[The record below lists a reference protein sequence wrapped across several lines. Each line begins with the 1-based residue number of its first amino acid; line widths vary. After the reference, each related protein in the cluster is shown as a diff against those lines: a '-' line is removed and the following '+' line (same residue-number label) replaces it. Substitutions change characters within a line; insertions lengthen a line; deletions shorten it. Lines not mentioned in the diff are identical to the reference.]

1 MFGFAEGI
9 CFDKEF
15 CKFMVTWKR
24 GFLEIVGEMLQGLM
38 EQPMKK
44 THITCK
50 CNLDSRAVTKY
61 LHVMMANNLVRQ
73 TAQTNPHY
81 EITQKGIRYLKQ
93 YTALVDM
100 MQTA

>member
-1 MFGFAEGI
+1 MV
-9 CFDKEF
+9 
-15 CKFMVTWKR
+15 VTWKR
-24 GFLEIVGEMLQGLM
+24 GFLEIVGEILQGLT

-61 LHVMMANNLVRQ
+61 LQIMMTNDLVIQ
-73 TAQTNPHY
+73 TTQTNPHY

-93 YTALVDM
+93 YTSLVDM
-100 MQTA
+100 MQTT